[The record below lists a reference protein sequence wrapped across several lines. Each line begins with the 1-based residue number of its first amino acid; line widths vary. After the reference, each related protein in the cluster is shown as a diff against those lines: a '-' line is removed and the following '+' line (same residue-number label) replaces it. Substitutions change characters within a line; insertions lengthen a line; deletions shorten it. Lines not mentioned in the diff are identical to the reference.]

1 MIVLQ
6 IEHEV
11 PSFEGWKKA
20 FEHDPID
27 RRKAGVLRYRIF
39 QRADNPNFVVID
51 LEFDNMKAAEDT
63 CAQLQNL
70 WKNINGKIIFNPQ
83 IRILNLIE
91 SKDL

>member
-27 RRKAGVLRYRIF
+27 RRKAGVRRYRIF

-51 LEFDNMKAAEDT
+51 LEFDHLKEAEDT
-63 CAQLQNL
+63 FVLLQNL
-70 WKNINGKIIFNPQ
+70 WKNVNGKIIFNPQ
-83 IRILNLIE
+83 IRILKLTE
-91 SKDL
+91 SKDV